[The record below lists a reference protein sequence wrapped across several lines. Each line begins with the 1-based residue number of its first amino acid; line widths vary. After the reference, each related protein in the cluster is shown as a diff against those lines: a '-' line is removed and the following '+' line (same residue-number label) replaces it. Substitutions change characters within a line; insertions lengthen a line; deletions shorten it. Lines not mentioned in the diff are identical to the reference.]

1 MFRNLLKIA
10 FRNIA
15 KEKIYSLINIL
26 GLTIGISCSLFLVL
40 YIMDELSYDS
50 YHENKDRVYRVVTH
64 FQEPDNQFSWPI
76 AQIPLAQELEET
88 YSEVKRAVRFI
99 NVGRELFVNADKDRR
114 FYEEE
119 FYFADSSVFEV
130 FSYEFVEGDPA
141 TALKQPNTMV
151 LTESIAKKY
160 FDNEDPIG
168 QSLQNG
174 DKDYKVT
181 GLVKDVPH
189 NSHFTY
195 DALVSRSSLP
205 AELGGWGGW
214 GVSTYLWLNDGVNY
228 KQFESTFSDQIYE
241 GKLKEIFEDFGI
253 TMQYELQPLESIH
266 LHSHLAGES
275 GGGDISYIYIFAAVA
290 FFMILIASINY
301 MNLATARAARRAKE
315 VGIRKA
321 AGSTKWQL
329 IRQFLTESTIITI
342 IALCLGL
349 ILVAL
354 LLSSF
359 NYMSGKEIEF
369 SYLLQPKIIFTLI
382 TIIVLV
388 GVAGGSY
395 PAFYL
400 SRFEPAHVLKG
411 QKGSGS
417 SNANLRKIL
426 VVAQFA
432 ISITMVISTWVV
444 YDQLQYIRSKD
455 LGFDKE
461 HIVSVM
467 MPDEEIRNKYEVL
480 RNKLLDNPEVVDV
493 ATSNSK
499 PGQGMSKN
507 VMDVETENEGDI
519 EKGVDAYFA
528 DYDFVNVIGLHIIEG
543 RNFDRKYATDTA
555 AALVNEAMIVRMAWE
570 NPIGKKFT
578 ISDGNDSIPDPTF
591 TVVGVVK
598 DYHQQSFYTTIEP
611 LAIFFGR
618 NNYQLHVKLK
628 GDDIAAGLKAIESN
642 WQETNPGKPLEY
654 TFLDE
659 DFDEQY
665 QSDMK
670 RGQIFTVFSGLTVF
684 IACLGLLGL
693 AAYTTQQR
701 DKEIGIRKVIGASVS
716 NIIFL
721 IYKDFLILIAIAVLI
736 AFPLAYFLM
745 EDWLNEFAY
754 QTNLKVF
761 TFIISALLTLVI
773 TILAVGFHTMRAAM
787 ANPVKSLRDN

>member
-40 YIMDELSYDS
+40 YIMDELSYDN

-64 FQEPDNQFSWPI
+64 FQEPDNAFSWPI

-88 YSEVKRAVRFI
+88 YTEVKRAVRYI
-99 NVGRELFVNADKDRR
+99 DGGRELFVNPDQDKR

-130 FSYEFVEGDPA
+130 FSYEFIAGDAA
-141 TALKQPNTMV
+141 TALIAPNSLV
-151 LTESIAKKY
+151 LTESVARKY

-168 QSLQNG
+168 QSLQNA
-174 DKDYKVT
+174 DKNYKVT
-181 GLVKDVPH
+181 GIIKDVPH
-189 NSHFTY
+189 NSHFTF
-195 DALVSRSSLP
+195 DALISRSSLP
-205 AELGGWGGW
+205 AEMGGWGGW
-214 GVSTYLWLNDGVNY
+214 GVVTYLWLNDDVDY
-228 KQFESTFSDQIYE
+228 KKFEATFTNQIYE
-241 GKLKEIFEDFGI
+241 DKLKPIFEDFGV
-253 TMQYELQPLESIH
+253 TMDYELQPLESIH
-266 LHSHLAGES
+266 LYSHLAGES

-301 MNLATARAARRAKE
+301 MNLATARATRRAKE

-329 IRQFLTESTIITI
+329 IRQFLTESTVITI
-342 IALCLGL
+342 IALVLGL
-349 ILVAL
+349 LLVAL
-354 LLSSF
+354 LLSEF
-359 NYMSGKEIEF
+359 NYIAGKEILF
-369 SYLLQPKIIFTLI
+369 DYLLQPKIIITLI
-382 TIIVLV
+382 AIVLLV
-388 GVAGGSY
+388 GIAGGSY

-417 SNANLRKIL
+417 GNASLRKVL
-426 VVAQFA
+426 VVIQFA
-432 ISITMVISTWVV
+432 ISISMVISTWVV
-444 YDQLQYIRSKD
+444 YDQLQFIRSTD

-461 HIVSVM
+461 HVVSLT
-467 MPDEEIRNKYEVL
+467 MPDKEIRDNYEVL
-480 RNKLLDNPEVVDV
+480 RNRLIDNPLIVDI
-493 ATSNSK
+493 ATSNTK

-507 VMDVETENEGDI
+507 IMNVETEDRGSE

-528 DYDFVNVIGLHIIEG
+528 DYDFVNVVGLHIIEG

-555 AALVNEAMIVRMAWE
+555 AALVNEAMVARMAWE
-570 NPIGKKFT
+570 QPIGKKFT
-578 ISDGNDSIPDPTF
+578 IGDGDDTSPDPTYS
-591 TVVGVVK
+591 VVGVVK
-598 DYHQQSFYTTIEP
+598 DYHQRSFYETIEP
-611 LAIFFGR
+611 LAIFFGK
-618 NNYQLHVKLK
+618 NQYQLHIKLK
-628 GDDIAAGLKAIESN
+628 GEDIPAGLQAIEAN
-642 WQETNPGKPLEY
+642 WQEVNPGKPLEY

-670 RGQIFTVFSGLTVF
+670 RGQLFTVFSALTVI

-701 DKEIGIRKVIGASVS
+701 DKEIGIRKVIGASVT

-721 IYKDFLILIAIAVLI
+721 VYKDFLILIGIAVLI
-736 AFPLAYFLM
+736 AFPLAYYFM
-745 EDWLNEFAY
+745 SKWLSGFAY
-754 QTNLKVF
+754 QTDIKVI
-761 TFIISALLTLVI
+761 TFIVSALLTLVI
-773 TILAVGFHTMRAAM
+773 TILAVGFHTLRAAM
-787 ANPVKSLRDN
+787 ANPVNSLRDS

>member
-1 MFRNLLKIA
+1 MFRNLIKIA

-40 YIMDELSYDS
+40 YILDELSYDS
-50 YHENKDRVYRVVTH
+50 HHENKDRIYRVVTH

-76 AQIPLAQELEET
+76 AQIPLAQELEEN
-88 YSEVKRAVRFI
+88 YSEIKRAVRYI
-99 NVGRELFVNADKDRR
+99 GGGRELFVNADKDRR

-119 FYFADSSVFEV
+119 FYFADSSIFEV
-130 FSYEFVEGDPA
+130 FSFEFIAGDPA
-141 TALKQPNTMV
+141 TALIQPHALV
-151 LTESIAKKY
+151 LTESLAKKY
-160 FDNEDPIG
+160 FDDEEAVG
-168 QSLQNG
+168 QSLKSG

-181 GLVKDVPH
+181 AVIKDVPH
-189 NSHFTY
+189 NSHFIF
-195 DALVSRSSLP
+195 DALMSRSTLP
-205 AELGGWGGW
+205 AEMGNWGGW
-214 GVSTYLWLNDGVNY
+214 GVSTYLWLNDEVDY
-228 KQFESTFSDQIYE
+228 KKLETTFSDQIYE
-241 GKLKEIFEDFGI
+241 DKLKPIFEDFGV

-329 IRQFLTESTIITI
+329 ILQFLTESTVITI
-342 IALCLGL
+342 FALVLSLILIALFLP
-349 ILVAL
+349 
-354 LLSSF
+354 SF
-359 NYMSGKEIEF
+359 NYVAGKEIAF
-369 SYLLQPKIIFTLI
+369 SYLLQPKVVLTLI
-382 TIIVLV
+382 TIILLV

-400 SRFEPAHVLKG
+400 SSFKPAEVLKG
-411 QKGSGS
+411 QKASGN
-417 SNANLRKIL
+417 SNASLRKVL

-444 YDQLQYIRSKD
+444 YDQLQFIRSKD

-461 HIVSVM
+461 HVVSVM

-480 RNKLLDNPEVVDV
+480 RNKLLNSPQIVEV
-493 ATSNSK
+493 ATSSTK

-507 VMDVETENEGDI
+507 LMNVETEDQGSE
-519 EKGVDAYFA
+519 EKGVDSYFA
-528 DYDFVNVIGLHIIEG
+528 DYDFVDVVGLHIVEG
-543 RNFDRKYATDTA
+543 RNFDRKFATDTA
-555 AALVNEAMIVRMAWE
+555 AALVNEATIARMGWDNA
-570 NPIGKKFT
+570 IGKNFKF
-578 ISDGNDSIPDPTF
+578 NDRDYK
-591 TVVGVVK
+591 VVGVVK
-598 DYHQQSFYTTIEP
+598 NYHQQSFYSIIEP
-611 LAIFFGR
+611 LTIFFGS
-618 NNYQLHVKLK
+618 NNYQLHIKLK
-628 GDDIAAGLKAIESN
+628 GEDLPAGLQAIESN
-642 WQETNPGKPLEY
+642 WQEVNPGKPLEY

-665 QSDMK
+665 QADIK
-670 RGQIFTVFSGLTVF
+670 RGQIFTVFSGLTVI

-701 DKEIGIRKVIGASVS
+701 NKEIGVRKVIGASVR
-716 NIIFL
+716 NIVFL
-721 IYKDFLILIAIAVLI
+721 IYKDFLILVGIAVLI
-736 AFPLAYFLM
+736 AFPAAYFFM
-745 EDWLNEFAY
+745 DEWLGSFAY
-754 QTNLKVF
+754 QTNIKVF
-761 TFIISALLTLVI
+761 TFIVSALLTLVI
-773 TILAVGFHTMRAAM
+773 TIMAVGYHTIRAAM

>member
-40 YIMDELSYDS
+40 YILDELSYDS

-64 FQEPDNQFSWPI
+64 FQEPDNAFSWPI
-76 AQIPLAQELEET
+76 AQIPLAQELEDN
-88 YSEVKRAVRFI
+88 YSEIKRAVRYI
-99 NVGRELFVNADKDRR
+99 GGGRELFINPDHDKR

-130 FSYEFVEGDPA
+130 FTFEFIQGDPA
-141 TALKQPNTMV
+141 TALKEPNALV
-151 LTESIAKKY
+151 ITESIATKY
-160 FDNEDPIG
+160 FDDEDPLG
-168 QSLQNG
+168 QSLKNG

-181 GLVKDVPH
+181 GVIKDVPD
-189 NSHFTY
+189 NSHFEF
-195 DALVSRSSLP
+195 DALISRTTLP
-205 AELGGWGGW
+205 AEMGNWGSW
-214 GVSTYLWLNDGVNY
+214 GVPTYIWLEDGVDY
-228 KQFESTFSDQIYE
+228 KKFESAFSDQIYTKHLE
-241 GKLKEIFEDFGI
+241 PIFEKFGI
-253 TMQYELQPLESIH
+253 TMEYELQPLESIH
-266 LHSHLAGES
+266 LYSHLAGES
-275 GGGDISYIYIFAAVA
+275 GGGDISYIYIFGAVA

-315 VGIRKA
+315 VGIRKT

-329 IRQFLTESTIITI
+329 IRQFLTESTVITL
-342 IALCLGL
+342 IALIISILL
-349 ILVAL
+349 IAL
-354 LLSSF
+354 LLPSF
-359 NYMSGKEIEF
+359 NHVAGKEIAF
-369 SYLLQPKIIFTLI
+369 NYLLQTKIILTLMG
-382 TIIVLV
+382 IVLLV
-388 GVAGGSY
+388 GIAGGSY

-411 QKGSGS
+411 QKSGGSG
-417 SNANLRKIL
+417 NVNLRKVL

-444 YDQLQYIRSKD
+444 YDQLQFMRSKD

-467 MPDEEIRNKYEVL
+467 MPDEEIRNKYDVL
-480 RNKLLDNPEVVDV
+480 RNRLMDNPQVVEV
-493 ATSNSK
+493 ASSSSK
-499 PGQGMSKN
+499 PGQGISKN
-507 VMDVETENEGDI
+507 VMNVETENQGDE
-519 EKGVDAYFA
+519 EKGVNMYVA
-528 DYDFVNVIGLHIIEG
+528 DYDFVNVIGFEIVDG

-555 AALVNEAMIVRMAWE
+555 AALVNESMVARMSWE
-570 NPIGKKFT
+570 NPVGKKLSFPEGDT
-578 ISDGNDSIPDPTF
+578 YE
-591 TVVGVVK
+591 VVGVVK
-598 DYHQQSFYTTIEP
+598 DYHQQSFYDPIEP
-611 LAIFFGR
+611 LAILFGK
-618 NNYQLHVKLK
+618 NNFQLHVKLK
-628 GDDIAAGLKAIESN
+628 GEDLQAGLKAIESQ
-642 WQETNPGKPLEY
+642 WEEVNPGKPFEY

-665 QSDMK
+665 QADIK
-670 RGQIFTVFSGLTVF
+670 RGQIFTIFSALTVI

-701 DKEIGIRKVIGASVS
+701 DKEIGIRKVIGASVG

-721 IYKDFLILIAIAVLI
+721 VYKDFLILIGIAVLI
-736 AFPLAYFLM
+736 AFPLAYFFM
-745 EDWLNEFAY
+745 NDWLSEFAY
-754 QTNLKVF
+754 QTEIKVF